1 MLMFPRQTLFFH
13 PLHYRTM
20 AENKL
25 TSSAAACL
33 EVLRDAKDCE
43 WVTDASTQGVEQ
55 LNNMLN
61 TEAPLEPIE
70 ILAAVDKP
78 VAGPYQKHLI
88 QLEVHVAPKTNCGAT
103 TSDHRGI
110 ECDFDLKQ
118 SATFQL
124 LLSQP
129 STGTKQWTLVDSLQV
144 QDSSASSSNQSV
156 DDIVVVGV
164 PQKAAST
171 TGGQSPLK
179 FIPTYALEVLV
190 VAACIFG
197 LTALLVHTV
206 RQRRTGYATVGQPHA
221 QVKVRRVD
229 LKRANPVPRN
239 EETTLRHSHEK
250 NERFAV

>member
-88 QLEVHVAPKTNCGAT
+88 QLQVHVAPKTNCG
-103 TSDHRGI
+103 
-110 ECDFDLKQ
+110 
-118 SATFQL
+118 
-124 LLSQP
+124 
-129 STGTKQWTLVDSLQV
+129 
-144 QDSSASSSNQSV
+144 V

>member
-1 MLMFPRQTLFFH
+1 
-13 PLHYRTM
+13 M

-25 TSSAAACL
+25 SSSAAACL
-33 EVLRDAKDCE
+33 EKLRDAKDCK
-43 WVTDASTQGVEQ
+43 WVTDASNQGVKQ

-61 TEAPLEPIE
+61 SEAPLEPLK

-88 QLEVHVAPKTNCGAT
+88 QLKVRVAPKTICSPGAT
-103 TSDHRGI
+103 DISAAA
-110 ECDFDLKQ
+110 CDFDLKR
-118 SATFQL
+118 SAIFQL

-129 STGTKQWTLVDSLQV
+129 STGTDQWTLVDSLQI
-144 QDSSASSSNQSV
+144 QDSTASSVSQSV

-164 PQKAAST
+164 PQKAST
-171 TGGQSPLK
+171 ATSGQSPFK
-179 FIPTYALEVLV
+179 FIPPYALEVLV

-197 LTALLVHTV
+197 LTALLVHTI
-206 RQRRTGYATVGQPHA
+206 RHRRTGYASVGQPHA

-229 LKRANPVPRN
+229 LKRPNPVPRN